1 MVGRTYC
8 VLSHLLNYSVKYH
21 FELVLFA
28 RTISVLFEPS
38 KSNSQ
43 HSSVA
48 TPHLSVTTECHSDN
62 FIKIPATKSRC
73 CRILYSVLFASIKSK
88 KCGEEYQVYPL
99 GTRRWIRAT
108 EDYFIYFMNKGE
120 LVSLSPTLSIFCI
133 LPLTAYS
140 LYNKYNIVR
149 GEHKS
154 YRGSKCVGIQQYFV
168 SRI

>member
-1 MVGRTYC
+1 M
-8 VLSHLLNYSVKYH
+8 
-21 FELVLFA
+21 LFT

-38 KSNSQ
+38 KSNSR
-43 HSSVA
+43 HSRFA

-99 GTRRWIRAT
+99 ETGGGAT

-133 LPLTAYS
+133 LPLIAYTINTILLEAS
-140 LYNKYNIVR
+140 INHIGGQNVSVFSNIL
-149 GEHKS
+149 
-154 YRGSKCVGIQQYFV
+154 
-168 SRI
+168 